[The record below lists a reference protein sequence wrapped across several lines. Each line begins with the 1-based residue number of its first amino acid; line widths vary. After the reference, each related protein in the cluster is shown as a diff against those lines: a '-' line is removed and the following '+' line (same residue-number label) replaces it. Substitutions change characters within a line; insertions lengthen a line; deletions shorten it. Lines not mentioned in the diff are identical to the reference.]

1 MIINN
6 SVSELA
12 SADPTPTP
20 TPTNTRSHLLSPPK
34 TNGFPGADFRKFKTP
49 EEATDYANQ
58 VDDAG
63 GALSPA
69 PEGWST
75 MWFDGGCRGNPGP
88 SGAGAVIFND
98 KDKELYR

>member
-1 MIINN
+1 M
-6 SVSELA
+6 VL
-12 SADPTPTP
+12 PTPRHPIPAP
-20 TPTNTRSHLLSPPK
+20 TTAFLLPPQPPSMK

-69 PEGWST
+69 PAGWST

-88 SGAGAVIFND
+88 SGAGAVIFDD